1 VKEKLK
7 KECKSDRR
15 RGKGGSMNTRTLLAV
30 AFILS
35 VVIYSRGQ
43 SSPARAEATPQIP
56 QWQIDAGLKMSFD
69 VASVTADTA
78 KPSRTNVSSNI
89 SMGRGDYYSPTG
101 GLFLATNFPL
111 ADYVA
116 FAYKLPAWDSDQVSK
131 RVLSDRFDIQARV
144 DGNPTKDQMRL
155 MMQTLLEDRFKLVM
169 HREIRQLP
177 VYALVLDK
185 AGELGPGLQPHVDN
199 APCSTDPGPTPVPG
213 TVFACGGIQE
223 VQGSV
228 PDRVAR
234 GARKVT
240 MELIAN
246 SLGGLGHADRPV
258 IDKTGLAGTFDMHLE
273 FSDGEFW
280 NGIGSRPWHAAIRPG
295 PTFIEAPK
303 EQLGLK
309 LEPQTAPVEI
319 FLLDHIEKPS
329 AN

>member
-1 VKEKLK
+1 
-7 KECKSDRR
+7 
-15 RGKGGSMNTRTLLAV
+15 MNTRTLLAA

-69 VASVTADTA
+69 VASVKADTA
-78 KPSRTNVSSNI
+78 KPSRTNVNSNV

-101 GLFLATNFPL
+101 GLFSATNFPL
-111 ADYVA
+111 ADYIA

-131 RVLSDRFDIQARV
+131 RVLSGRFDIQARV

-169 HREIRQLP
+169 HWEIRQLP

-185 AGELGPGLQPHVDN
+185 AGKLGPGLQPHPDD
-199 APCSTDPGPTPVPG
+199 APCSTDPAT
-213 TVFACGGIQE
+213 TVFAFPTTALACGGIQE
-223 VQGSV
+223 VQASV
-228 PDRVAR
+228 PERSAR

-273 FSDGEFW
+273 YADGEFW
-280 NGIGSRPWHAAIRPG
+280 NGIGFRPALAAIRPG
-295 PTFIEAPK
+295 PTFIEALK

-309 LEPQTAPVEI
+309 LEPQTGPVEV
-319 FLLDHIEKPS
+319 FVLDHIEEPS

>member
-1 VKEKLK
+1 
-7 KECKSDRR
+7 
-15 RGKGGSMNTRTLLAV
+15 MNARTLLAAV
-30 AFILS
+30 FLLS

-43 SSPARAEATPQIP
+43 SSPARAEAIPQIP

-69 VASVTADTA
+69 VASVKADTA
-78 KPSRTNVSSNI
+78 EPSRTNVNSNI

-111 ADYVA
+111 ADYIA

-131 RVLSDRFDIQARV
+131 WVLSDRFDIQARV

-155 MMQTLLEDRFKLVM
+155 MMQTLLEDWFKLVT
-169 HREIRQLP
+169 HRDIRQLP

-185 AGELGPGLQPHVDN
+185 AGELGPWLQPHADN
-199 APCSTDPGPTPVPG
+199 APCSTDPGPMPVPG
-213 TVFACGGIQE
+213 TVFACGGVQE

-246 SLGGLGHADRPV
+246 SLGGLGHVDRPV
-258 IDKTGLAGTFDMHLE
+258 IDKTGLTGTFDMHLE
-273 FSDGEFW
+273 FSDGAFW
-280 NGIGSRPWHAAIRPG
+280 NGIGSRPGGAAIRPG
-295 PTFIEAPK
+295 PTFIEALK

-309 LEPQTAPVEI
+309 LEPQTGPVEV
-319 FLLDHIEKPS
+319 FVLDHIQEPS